1 MIYLVL
7 SLVILGMIAALLG
20 YILHRKTGEEDVI
33 LEGSGSCNT
42 CSGENESCMHD
53 CMLEA
58 AVKEIDYFEDEH
70 LDAFS
75 GRPSD
80 SYTEKEVEQ
89 FAEVLYTM
97 QQKEVAD
104 WVRSLSLRNISLP
117 NELKDEII
125 MMIEN
130 E

>member
-20 YILHRKTGEEDVI
+20 YISHRKTGEEDVI
-33 LEGSGSCNT
+33 LQGSGSCNT

-58 AVKEIDYFEDEH
+58 SVKEIEYFEDEH

-75 GRPSD
+75 GRPSNRP
-80 SYTEKEVEQ
+80 K
-89 FAEVLYTM
+89 
-97 QQKEVAD
+97 KR
-104 WVRSLSLRNISLP
+104 WNSLP
-117 NELKDEII
+117 KCYIQCNKKR
-125 MMIEN
+125 
-130 E
+130 

>member
-20 YILHRKTGEEDVI
+20 YISHRKTGEEDVI

-42 CSGENESCMHD
+42 CSG
-53 CMLEA
+53 
-58 AVKEIDYFEDEH
+58 DEH